1 MKRMRLRHTIIS
13 LGLALGMT
21 SQAQAD
27 IALVTHPKNPV
38 LAISGEDVARIFSG
52 TLRSFPS
59 TGMAATALDQPAS
72 SDIYARFYRMV
83 LKTTPSIMKRRRA
96 SYLFSGQGAIP
107 EPFENDEAIK
117 AQIAQR
123 PSTIGY
129 IDAKS
134 VDKTVKV
141 IFLLRE

>member
-1 MKRMRLRHTIIS
+1 MKTNPLRYTIFLLGLS
-13 LGLALGMT
+13 LGLS
-21 SQAQAD
+21 SQANAD
-27 IALVTHPKNPV
+27 IALVINPKNPV
-38 LAISGEDVARIFSG
+38 RAINGEDVARIFSG
-52 TLRSFPS
+52 TLRTFPS
-59 TGMAATALDQPAS
+59 TGMAATALDQPSS
-72 SDIYARFYRMV
+72 SDIYARFYRLA
-83 LKTTPSIMKRRRA
+83 LKTTPDIMKRRRA

-123 PSTIGY
+123 PSAIGY
-129 IDAKS
+129 IDAMA